1 MNMQNLSKH
10 SKNCSAF
17 LIWLDQILLHLVHVL
32 KAIQTISLRFI
43 WGAQNVLKTKRSFLQ
58 YLLWLWFY
66 RYCLTILFH
75 IDSLLLSCSNSFQE
89 VCSELICK
97 YLHNCVENR
106 IEYLSSIEA
115 TQIESIS
122 GATLSSIRFDELV
135 LELHLLFG
143 WDCSILH
150 FLGFSSVFFD
160 CFEEWKSVPIS
171 FNNSVCTFHQLW
183 SGLEIS

>member
-1 MNMQNLSKH
+1 
-10 SKNCSAF
+10 
-17 LIWLDQILLHLVHVL
+17 
-32 KAIQTISLRFI
+32 
-43 WGAQNVLKTKRSFLQ
+43 
-58 YLLWLWFY
+58 
-66 RYCLTILFH
+66 
-75 IDSLLLSCSNSFQE
+75 
-89 VCSELICK
+89 
-97 YLHNCVENR
+97 VENR

-160 CFEEWKSVPIS
+160 CFEE
-171 FNNSVCTFHQLW
+171 
-183 SGLEIS
+183 